1 MYQLL
6 INGSKKVVI
15 KCLKNLKAFIDFSQI
30 IDDLVYED
38 LENYNPTKKRRVL
51 IVLDDMIVDMKS
63 NKKN

>member
-15 KCLKNLKAFIDFSQI
+15 KCLKILKAFIDFSQI
-30 IDDLVYED
+30 IDDLVYEN

>member
-15 KCLKNLKAFIDFSQI
+15 KCLKYLKAFIDFSQI
-30 IDDLVYED
+30 IDDLVYEN